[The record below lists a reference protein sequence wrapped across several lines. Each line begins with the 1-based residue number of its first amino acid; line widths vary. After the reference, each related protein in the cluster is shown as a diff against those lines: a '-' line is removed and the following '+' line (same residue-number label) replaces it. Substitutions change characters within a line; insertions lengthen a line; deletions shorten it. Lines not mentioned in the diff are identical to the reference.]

1 MPVEPPVGW
10 RTVTVVTAQPEV
22 VVNRSGNAVPRPR
35 HPPDFDSQP
44 QVSIATSSCRISATG
59 RVSQQLPLRFKKLEE
74 LCAVLGVHPFR
85 FFRKRWAPQ
94 CNIVT
99 SESMTWIG
107 SGGVYGW
114 VDMRR
119 FDSFLKRGC
128 VVPGASFVAK
138 LHSPATET
146 NRPKLLALTGQILNL
161 YGHDQTPG
169 EEQSE
174 VNFSRLDA
182 NNPKLMDQVIQVSK

>member
-1 MPVEPPVGW
+1 MFL
-10 RTVTVVTAQPEV
+10 
-22 VVNRSGNAVPRPR
+22 VNRAPPKLEPVLGHLAWPFFCALENHGCGGRGERRQAVVDPVNYRQ
-35 HPPDFDSQP
+35 SQP
-44 QVSIATSSCRISATG
+44 AAVRQCNIATSESVTWVG
-59 RVSQQLPLRFKKLEE
+59 R
-74 LCAVLGVHPFR
+74 
-85 FFRKRWAPQ
+85 
-94 CNIVT
+94 
-99 SESMTWIG
+99 
-107 SGGVYGW
+107 GGVYGW

-146 NRPKLLALTGQILNL
+146 NRPKLLALAGQILNL
-161 YGHDQTPG
+161 YGHDQTPR

-182 NNPKLMDQVIQVSK
+182 NNPKFMDQVIQVSK